1 MKVRRF
7 ILTFIL
13 LALTVSTAAAI
24 QATPKILEFLPNPDT
39 PNDLGEYVTIYNPN
53 PAVID
58 ISGVRLTDLEG
69 NVTIPKETFLEPGS
83 VYTIELPEGG
93 VALRNSGDEVI
104 LLDDCGR
111 VLDCAIYGESGYK
124 GAGWSGVG
132 LGKALEE
139 RIFRRFYP
147 DQDTDT
153 AYEWLPQREY
163 LRGQS
168 NFLPAQRRISCNIT
182 GFVSPDCSLDIL
194 CGEIENASTL
204 RANLY
209 LFESREIEKAVLDLL
224 ERGGEVYLLIEGDP
238 VGGISDAELSIL
250 ENVIE
255 RGGEVRLTGNGLYRL
270 NHAKYALIDRET
282 VIIGSE
288 NWNDGGFPYKTSG
301 GNRGWGVVIE
311 NEEVFEDLLKVFEF
325 DWERGFVLSSE
336 DTPRSVEEDSANFWE
351 GFWHREHFDPAFV
364 SGNFTVSLIIAPD
377 NSLHHDTIIGMIE
390 SANETIYIE
399 EAYIR
404 RKWGEYENPYL
415 LAAIM
420 AARRGVDV
428 KILVDSTWYN
438 LDSDNDN
445 DELCRY
451 LNDIARDESLNLEA
465 RLARINGVSKI
476 HNKGVVVDAEK
487 VLISSINWNKN
498 SPISNREVGI
508 IIENPEIGAYYS
520 DVFLR
525 DWERSGT
532 SFRMVLILL
541 VMLLMLG
548 SAVYFMKKWIR

>member
-1 MKVRRF
+1 
-7 ILTFIL
+7 
-13 LALTVSTAAAI
+13 
-24 QATPKILEFLPNPDT
+24 
-39 PNDLGEYVTIYNPN
+39 
-53 PAVID
+53 
-58 ISGVRLTDLEG
+58 
-69 NVTIPKETFLEPGS
+69 
-83 VYTIELPEGG
+83 
-93 VALRNSGDEVI
+93 
-104 LLDDCGR
+104 
-111 VLDCAIYGESGYK
+111 
-124 GAGWSGVG
+124 
-132 LGKALEE
+132 
-139 RIFRRFYP
+139 
-147 DQDTDT
+147 
-153 AYEWLPQREY
+153 
-163 LRGQS
+163 
-168 NFLPAQRRISCNIT
+168 
-182 GFVSPDCSLDIL
+182 
-194 CGEIENASTL
+194 
-204 RANLY
+204 
-209 LFESREIEKAVLDLL
+209 
-224 ERGGEVYLLIEGDP
+224 
-238 VGGISDAELSIL
+238 
-250 ENVIE
+250 
-255 RGGEVRLTGNGLYRL
+255 
-270 NHAKYALIDRET
+270 
-282 VIIGSE
+282 
-288 NWNDGGFPYKTSG
+288 
-301 GNRGWGVVIE
+301 
-311 NEEVFEDLLKVFEF
+311 
-325 DWERGFVLSSE
+325 SSE

-364 SGNFTVSLIIAPD
+364 SGNFTVSLVIAPD

-390 SANETIYIE
+390 SANETVYIE

-404 RKWGEYENPYL
+404 RKWGDYENPYL
-415 LAAIM
+415 RQAIM

-428 KILVDSTWYN
+428 KILLDSTWYN